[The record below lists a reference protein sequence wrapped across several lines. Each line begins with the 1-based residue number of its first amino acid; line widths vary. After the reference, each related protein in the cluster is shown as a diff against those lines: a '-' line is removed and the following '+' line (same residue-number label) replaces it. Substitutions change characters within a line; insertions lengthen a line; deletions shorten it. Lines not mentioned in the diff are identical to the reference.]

1 MNDLAPSEWIMVPPD
16 EQAPPVSAFADE
28 VISRSPDEHHW
39 LEVVD
44 LTPHWRSL
52 NPDWDGSYGP
62 DDDHW
67 EIDILHP
74 EACALRGP
82 KGEPGCGVAWL
93 IEDLGLREAM
103 EIVPEVEGRWR
114 FKFVSGRDS
123 TGDGFAN
130 IEWIDDP
137 EKPGL
142 PIG

>member
-1 MNDLAPSEWIMVPPD
+1 MNALVPDPEWIQVPPD
-16 EQAPPVSAFADE
+16 EVWTASAFADE
-28 VISRSPDEHHW
+28 AIGKSPDEHHW

-74 EACALRGP
+74 APCAKRGDN
-82 KGEPGCGVAWL
+82 GEPGCGVAWL
-93 IEDLGLREAM
+93 IESQGLREAL
-103 EIVPEVEGRWR
+103 EIVPETEGRWR
-114 FKFVSGRDS
+114 FKFVSGRDYD
-123 TGDGFAN
+123 GDGYAN

-137 EKPGL
+137 EKPGV
-142 PIG
+142 PID